1 MQIIRY
7 ENDKKI
13 EPRILL
19 KGQNALI
26 AIVEFVFVAIPL
38 MIVLRS
44 HHPQAWLSIL
54 VFGAALCIT
63 FAIAISANNR
73 NSGATPSRR

>member
-1 MQIIRY
+1 M
-7 ENDKKI
+7 
-13 EPRILL
+13 RIARKSSQKFSL

-26 AIVEFVFVAIPL
+26 AIVELVFVAIPL
-38 MIVLRS
+38 LIVLRS
-44 HHPQAWLSIL
+44 RYPQAWLSIP

-73 NSGATPSRR
+73 SGGATSSRR

>member
-1 MQIIRY
+1 
-7 ENDKKI
+7 
-13 EPRILL
+13 
-19 KGQNALI
+19 LI
-26 AIVEFVFVAIPL
+26 AIVEFVAIPL

-44 HHPQAWLSIL
+44 HHFQAWLAFP

-73 NSGATPSRR
+73 SGGATPSRR

>member
-1 MQIIRY
+1 MTR
-7 ENDKKI
+7 NSNPKFF
-13 EPRILL
+13 L

-26 AIVEFVFVAIPL
+26 AIVEFVFVVIPL

-44 HHPQAWLSIL
+44 NYPQAWPSIP

-73 NSGATPSRR
+73 DSGTTPSRR

>member
-1 MQIIRY
+1 
-7 ENDKKI
+7 
-13 EPRILL
+13 
-19 KGQNALI
+19 LI

-38 MIVLRS
+38 MIALRS
-44 HHPQAWLSIL
+44 NHPQAWPIFFS

-73 NSGATPSRR
+73 GGGDAPSRR

>member
-1 MQIIRY
+1 MTR
-7 ENDKKI
+7 NSNPKFS
-13 EPRILL
+13 L

-44 HHPQAWLSIL
+44 NHPQAWLTFP

-73 NSGATPSRR
+73 DSGTTPSRR